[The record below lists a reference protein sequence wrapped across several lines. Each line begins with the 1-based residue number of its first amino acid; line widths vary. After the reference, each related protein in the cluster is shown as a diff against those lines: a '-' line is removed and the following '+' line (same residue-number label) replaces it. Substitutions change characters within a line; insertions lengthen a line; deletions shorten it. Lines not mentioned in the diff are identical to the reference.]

1 MEVGNKM
8 EEEKK
13 RVLSGA
19 KKVEQSILTKFRKG
33 IWRQFVKAIEEYQL
47 IQENDKIA
55 VCMSGGKDSF
65 LLAKCMQ
72 EIKRHGKIPFELVF
86 LVMDPGY
93 TIEHLNLI
101 KENAK
106 KLEIPIT
113 IFSSTIFESVH
124 EIKDNPCYVCARM
137 RRGYLYHQAKD
148 LGCNKIA
155 LGHHFDDVIETT
167 LLSIFY
173 GGEFKTMLPKLHS
186 ENYEGMELIRP
197 LYYVKEDSIIAWKN
211 YHQLTFLNC
220 ACRFT
225 RESNEK
231 EEKSKRLEMKRLI
244 KWFREKDNHIDMN
257 IFQSSKN
264 VNLNAILGYHKEKEV
279 HTFLDD
285 YHNFNH

>member
-1 MEVGNKM
+1 M
-8 EEEKK
+8 EEKGK
-13 RVLSGA
+13 RVLTEA
-19 KKVEQSILTKFRKG
+19 QKVEQSILTKFRKG
-33 IWRQFVKAIEEYQL
+33 IWRQFVKAVDEYQL
-47 IQENDKIA
+47 IEENDKIA

-65 LLAKCMQ
+65 VLAKCMQ
-72 EIKRHGKIPFELVF
+72 ELKRHGKVSFDLIF

-93 TIEHLNLI
+93 SIEHRNLI
-101 KENAK
+101 IENAK

-113 IFSSTIFESVH
+113 MFSSNIFDSVH
-124 EIKDNPCYVCARM
+124 EIKDNPCYICARM
-137 RRGYLYHQAKD
+137 RRGYLYHKAKD

-197 LYYVKEDSIIAWKN
+197 LYYVKEDSIIAFKN
-211 YHQLTFLNC
+211 YHQLNFLNC

-225 RESNEK
+225 KESNEK

-244 KWFREKDNHIDMN
+244 QWFRQKDGHIDMN

-264 VNLNAILGYHKEKEV
+264 VNLSAILGYHKENEV
-279 HTFLDD
+279 HSFLDD
-285 YHNFNH
+285 YQNNEK